1 MRSEEHSDVAADSGC
16 ADCAFAD
23 GRLIRQLPHQ
33 MATAVQN
40 FQRLV
45 KELLKRIGLKDG
57 EEDPAEEKSE
67 DLRATWCT
75 FP

>member
-1 MRSEEHSDVAADSGC
+1 
-16 ADCAFAD
+16 
-23 GRLIRQLPHQ
+23 

-40 FQRLV
+40 FQKVV

-57 EEDPAEEKSE
+57 EEDPAKEKSE

-75 FP
+75 